1 MSFEQCLLLFC
12 GCSKCVPYSSP
23 PWMYYKNWIAWL
35 RLPPCHGFE
44 AKISLVGRR
53 EDGGLSGHVSEL
65 LLLKLPQT
73 SILTSYP
80 HSKTILEVN

>member
-1 MSFEQCLLLFC
+1 MSVEHC
-12 GCSKCVPYSSP
+12 G
-23 PWMYYKNWIAWL
+23 
-35 RLPPCHGFE
+35 
-44 AKISLVGRR
+44 GRR
-53 EDGGLSGHVSEL
+53 EDGGLSSCVSEL